1 MTLGNI
7 KKIISML
14 LILALFL
21 VIFYTSIIEFNEE
34 VLFSVAFLFIVI
46 LMYRN
51 IGEAVKVQL
60 DNYSKEILLEFVKL
74 GIDKAMI
81 LNLLSNLSDQIVNA
95 GKEVNDIMLF
105 LFFKLENLKNSFEK
119 EFLTIYLL
127 IKQSQ
132 LQMLVLE
139 GNAFAKVVLFRRFSI
154 YWKEIMVLLEES
166 FQDREILIEHEGNRL
181 DNFAI
186 AEVEEVLFLDLI
198 ELESSD
204 LYDYLILFNT
214 LTNLD

>member
-105 LFFKLENLKNSFEK
+105 LF
-119 EFLTIYLL
+119 
-127 IKQSQ
+127 
-132 LQMLVLE
+132 
-139 GNAFAKVVLFRRFSI
+139 
-154 YWKEIMVLLEES
+154 
-166 FQDREILIEHEGNRL
+166 
-181 DNFAI
+181 
-186 AEVEEVLFLDLI
+186 
-198 ELESSD
+198 
-204 LYDYLILFNT
+204 
-214 LTNLD
+214 